1 MATYPSHWL
10 GLYQMATYL
19 SHFVVAQS
27 LSHVQLFVIPWT
39 AVGQAPL
46 PSAISWSLL
55 KFMPVESMILSNNL
69 ILCCPLLFLPSVFPR
84 IRIFPMSQHFRLLKY
99 WSFSFSISPFSEYPS
114 HWQGLCHMAD
124 IHLIGEGCVMC
135 LL

>member
-27 LSHVQLFVIPWT
+27 LSHVQFFVIPWT

-46 PSAISWSLL
+46 SSTISLE
-55 KFMPVESMILSNNL
+55 FA
-69 ILCCPLLFLPSVFPR
+69 
-84 IRIFPMSQHFRLLKY
+84 Q
-99 WSFSFSISPFSEYPS
+99 
-114 HWQGLCHMAD
+114 
-124 IHLIGEGCVMC
+124 IHTR
-135 LL
+135 